1 MDAVSTREMDVQAR
15 RAAITADIQ
24 ARTGIDEEMI
34 ERLVHTFYGRV
45 REDALLAPI
54 FDAVISDWGP
64 HLERMC
70 AFWSAVALMSGRY
83 HGQPLAKHVP
93 LPVGGRHF
101 DRWLALFAET
111 ASDVCPPVAAAHF
124 MELSRRI
131 ARSMEMGMASSRGL
145 RLDGGERLPG

>member
-24 ARTGIDEEMI
+24 QRTGIDEEMI

-54 FDAVISDWGP
+54 FDAVISDWDP

-124 MELSRRI
+124 MELARRI
-131 ARSMEMGMASSRGL
+131 ARSMEMGMASSRDL